1 MDEEQKNENSLKR
14 TVRTIRGEEL
24 EALMKSSELS
34 GREEFQET
42 IAGYIRLMQA
52 NDKPVF
58 INTKYI
64 VSVDPEKLARYYY
77 TEGSLITLSVG
88 GSEGLKTIKV
98 IEPCEVV
105 MKAIEQSKGDKH
117 EQ

>member
-1 MDEEQKNENSLKR
+1 MDNKKDESSKSKR
-14 TVRTIRGEEL
+14 KARVIAGEEL
-24 EALMKSSELS
+24 EALMNSSELS

-52 NDKPVF
+52 NDKPIF

-64 VSVDPEKLARYYY
+64 VCVETVEIARYYY
-77 TEGSLITLSVG
+77 TKGSLITLSVNG
-88 GSEGLKTIKV
+88 VEGLQTIKV

-105 MKAIEQSKGDKH
+105 LKAIEQSKGDDH
-117 EQ
+117 E